1 MRIRLWNSFA
11 SNNSGSYT
19 IVGRFREAARA
30 QAIAELLRPVLAEH
44 SAWLEQ
50 EAAAA
55 EAPLHRFMRE
65 QGLHSD
71 DDQDEQVGLSDDWPQ
86 YGPPPEVVA
95 IGEQVL
101 VHCDYTVT
109 MPRFLGELFY
119 AQGGRVE
126 VEVDHGHHATVVI
139 FELYVP
145 WDGPRAEAPAEL
157 ARALERLLAGPI
169 AEFADSRVP
178 PAWASSGFGPML
190 QLGVVFQDLVEGV
203 RAVQESL
210 AAAPVRTRM
219 RVFEALRESGD
230 PLQFLRGERRAVPG
244 EHTVILWKPG
254 PDRASTLR
262 AIRALTGTGLRE
274 ALAVLDSLPA
284 ELLVGV
290 NRHDAEQA
298 LEQLNSV
305 GADAE
310 LLTPDDR
317 RPR

>member
-19 IVGRFREAARA
+19 IVGFFAEAERA

-44 SAWLEQ
+44 SAWRKQ
-50 EAAAA
+50 AGAAG
-55 EAPLHRFMRE
+55 EAPLHRFMRK
-65 QGLHSD
+65 QGLRLD
-71 DDQDEQVGLSDDWPQ
+71 DDQVGLTDDWPQ
-86 YGPPPEVVA
+86 WGPPPEVVA
-95 IGEQVL
+95 INQQVL

-119 AQGGRVE
+119 ARDGRVE
-126 VEVDHGHHATVVI
+126 VEVNHGHHATVVI

-145 WDGPRAEAPAEL
+145 WGGPREAVPAQL
-157 ARALERLLAGPI
+157 ARALERLLEGPI
-169 AEFADSRVP
+169 AEFADHRVP

-190 QLGVVFQDLVEGV
+190 QLGVVFQNLVEGV

-210 AAAPVRTRM
+210 AAAPVRTRI
-219 RVFEALRESGD
+219 RVFEAPRESGD
-230 PLQFLRGERRAVPG
+230 PLEFLRGERRAVPG
-244 EHTVILWKPG
+244 ECTVILWKPG
-254 PDRASTLR
+254 PDRASTLK
-262 AIRALTGTGLRE
+262 AIRAVTGTSLRS
-274 ALAVLDSLPA
+274 ALAAVDSLPA

-298 LEQLNSV
+298 VEQLSNV